1 MDLKRGILGA
11 VMGGAT
17 GLQAGKMAEFESE
30 KKSILAAMQALRDE
44 NLARFKH
51 GLDLERDEQGHRQRL
66 EEQEKGH
73 GFNLEKDEKQ
83 HGFNLEKDK
92 IKHGYDL
99 EKDEKQ
105 HAQRLKEQEA
115 ERQAA
120 LAKAGTKGG
129 AGGSGDMDSLD
140 AQRIV
145 GIGNEIEA
153 NYIKKGKDVPEWLLN
168 DFNAVR
174 ASHGLPTVTQ
184 STVKKFFIDGRKLD
198 LDDGANPK
206 GAGLLS
212 DAISKAKGGGGTN
225 LADVIAQVKKE
236 RGETKQEKPKE
247 KPAAEK
253 KSGND
258 AWAMSTA
265 SMNSRQSKKSLDQ
278 KIQQLKA
285 EAAQAEKD
293 EAALPRAE
301 AARRRVARAKEIR
314 QLTEEANKL

>member
-17 GLQAGKMAEFESE
+17 GLQAGKIAEFDAE
-30 KKSILAAMQALRDE
+30 KESILAAMQALRDE

-51 GLDLERDEQGHRQRL
+51 GLDLERDEQVHGQRL
-66 EEQEKGH
+66 EEQKAGH
-73 GFNLEKDEKQ
+73 GYNLEKDEKQ

-99 EKDEKQ
+99 EKDEKL
-105 HAQRLKEQEA
+105 HSQRLKEQEA

-120 LAKAGTKGG
+120 LAKAG
-129 AGGSGDMDSLD
+129 ADGSGDMDSLD

-145 GIGNEIEA
+145 DIGKEIEA
-153 NYIKKGKDVPEWLLN
+153 NYIKKSKPVPEWLLN

-174 ASHGLPTVTQ
+174 AAHGLPTVTE
-184 STVKKFFIDGRKLD
+184 STVKKFFRDGRKLD

-236 RGETKQEKPKE
+236 RGETQEKPKE

-253 KSGND
+253 KPGND
-258 AWAMSTA
+258 AWAMSAA
-265 SMNSRQSKKSLDQ
+265 SMNSRQAKKALDQ